1 MKDKTLAA
9 IDIGTNTFRLLIA
22 NVNFNP
28 RKDLY
33 SINEIFSERVITR
46 LGAGISRN
54 GLLRKEAIT
63 KSLIVLGK
71 FSDILSQYEVPK
83 ISAVATSALRE
94 AKNSDEFLKKTKAA
108 TGLNIKIISGEDEA
122 KKTASGMLMDIPA
135 PDTALMADI
144 GGGSTEL
151 IFSRHGKPSFVHS
164 LNLGVVY
171 LADRYMKHDPPLKED
186 LIQMERCISQEIRKI
201 VKPYLKLITSYGRT
215 AVRPYSKLKTVFI
228 GTAGTITTL
237 AAVAK
242 KLKIF
247 EHKKIHHA
255 ILTRRKVENI
265 FSAISGIS
273 SRERAEFIPFE
284 PSRLDIIVPGTL
296 ILLKLMEIF
305 NFKEITVSNYGL
317 REGILIELY
326 NKNGKKEFD

>member
-1 MKDKTLAA
+1 VKIKPLAA

-22 NVNFNP
+22 GVRFNP
-28 RKDLY
+28 RKDMY
-33 SINEIFSERVITR
+33 SIDEIFSERVITR

-54 GLLRKEAIT
+54 GLLRKEAIA
-63 KSLIVLGK
+63 KSVTVLGK
-71 FSDILSQYEVPK
+71 FSEILSRYEVHK

-94 AKNSDEFLKKTKAA
+94 AANRDEFLKKAKAA
-108 TGLNIKIISGEDEA
+108 TGLDIKIISGEEEA
-122 KKTASGMLMDIPA
+122 KKTASGMLIDIPA

-171 LADRYMKHDPPLKED
+171 LADRYMKKDPPSLPHLRRMNEEVSQKIISIAD
-186 LIQMERCISQEIRKI
+186 LFRRRLFKDSM
-201 VKPYLKLITSYGRT
+201 
-215 AVRPYSKLKTVFI
+215 FI

-237 AAVAK
+237 AAVTK

-247 EHKKIHHA
+247 EHDKIHNARLTRKKI
-255 ILTRRKVENI
+255 ENI

-273 SRERAEFIPFE
+273 SSERAELIPFE

-326 NKNGKKEFD
+326 NKNEKKEFT